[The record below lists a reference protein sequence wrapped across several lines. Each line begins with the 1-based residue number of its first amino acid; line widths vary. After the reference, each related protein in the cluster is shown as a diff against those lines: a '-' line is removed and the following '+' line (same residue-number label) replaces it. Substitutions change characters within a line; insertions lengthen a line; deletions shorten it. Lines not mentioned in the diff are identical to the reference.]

1 MGRERVTGTGTA
13 TGTGA
18 IAPIRASVTIDAP
31 PADAFAGFTDGM
43 GTWWPRA
50 FTWSG
55 ELLERIG
62 IEGRM
67 GGFCFE
73 IGANGMRLDWGR
85 VSAWE
90 PPGRLAFTWQIG
102 PDRVPQPNPSQ
113 ASEVEVTFAAARDD
127 RTTVSVEHRGWERL
141 GAGGADYREQLA
153 GSGTWETILAA
164 YAAAVERRAEAPW
177 TGLTT

>member
-1 MGRERVTGTGTA
+1 MSGPNDV
-13 TGTGA
+13 
-18 IAPIRASVTIDAP
+18 APIRATATVDAP

-50 FTWSG
+50 YTWSG
-55 ELLERIG
+55 ELLESIG
-62 IEGRM
+62 VEGHV

-90 PPGRLAFTWQIG
+90 PPRRLAFTWQIG
-102 PDRVPQPNPSQ
+102 PDRVPQPNPAR
-113 ASEVEVTFAAARDD
+113 ASEVEVSFEDGAGE
-127 RTTVSVEHRGWERL
+127 RTRVTVVHGGWERIGD
-141 GAGGADYREQLA
+141 GAEAYREQLA
-153 GSGTWETILAA
+153 DARAWETILEA
-164 YAAAVERRAEAPW
+164 YASAVARRGEAPW